1 MGVITVDSR
10 RSLAPA
16 YEEGQPVEISSTAV
30 KELREKTGAGVMDCK
45 KALQEANGDFDRAVE
60 VLRERGAM
68 MLAKKLE
75 REANQGIID
84 TYIHAGGRIGAMV
97 ELNCETDFVARTED
111 FRALAHDIAMQV
123 AAMSPKYVR
132 PDEVADGD
140 SEAEHVLLTQPFIK
154 DSKRTIEQLIHEGV
168 SKLGENIQIRRF
180 VRFEVGAPLPG
191 ATPAGSDGANAG

>member
-1 MGVITVDSR
+1 
-10 RSLAPA
+10 
-16 YEEGQPVEISSTAV
+16 
-30 KELREKTGAGVMDCK
+30 
-45 KALQEANGDFDRAVE
+45 
-60 VLRERGAM
+60 
-68 MLAKKLE
+68 
-75 REANQGIID
+75 
-84 TYIHAGGRIGAMV
+84 
-97 ELNCETDFVARTED
+97 
-111 FRALAHDIAMQV
+111 
-123 AAMSPKYVR
+123 MSPKYVR